1 MDTLTRA
8 PADQARRLV
17 GHRYRLADHYEVGR
31 EKIREFARALQDS
44 HPAHRSELAA
54 AELGFDS
61 LIAPATFATLPW
73 MRSQDEVLSTH
84 LTEYDLG
91 QVLQADQMLEFARP
105 LTAGD
110 VLTADVYFQSFR
122 QVRDLDLLT
131 TKNVLTDRQGV
142 PVQAGTTT
150 LVARTGGG
158 VRTDLTDMVDGI
170 IMSGL
175 GTADRQAR
183 HFDSTGSLLPVS
195 GDAIAVTPLG
205 RRPRTACT
213 AADLAPGDELPT
225 RTIRLT
231 RGDLANFAGV
241 TGDANPIHFSDD
253 VAVAAGLPSVVAH
266 GMLTMGLGAGYL
278 TGWLGDP
285 AALTRYGVRFSGTL
299 PVAAGTPSTIEF
311 GGVVKTVDTVQRTA
325 TIALTAKGNGQKLFS
340 RASAVVALR

>member
-1 MDTLTRA
+1 MDTLTRT

-54 AELGFDS
+54 AELGFDAV
-61 LIAPATFATLPW
+61 IAPATFATLPW
-73 MRSQDEVLSTH
+73 MRVQEEVLRTQ
-84 LTEYDLG
+84 LYDYDLG
-91 QVLQADQMLEFARP
+91 QVLQSDQLLEFARP
-105 LTAGD
+105 LVAGD

-131 TKNVLTDRQGV
+131 TKNVLTDRHGV
-142 PVQAGTTT
+142 PVQSGTTT
-150 LVARTGGG
+150 LVARAGGIG
-158 VRTDLTDMVDGI
+158 SDLAELVDGI

-175 GTADRQAR
+175 GTADRKGRYA
-183 HFDSTGSLLPVS
+183 DSTGTLLPIS

-213 AADLAPGDELPT
+213 AGDLAPGDQLPT
-225 RTIRLT
+225 RTVRLT

-241 TGDANPIHFSDD
+241 TGDANPIHFSDA
-253 VAVAAGLPSVVAH
+253 VAAAAGLPAVVAH

-278 TGWLGDP
+278 TDWLGDP
-285 AALTRYGVRFSGTL
+285 AALTKYGVRFAGTL
-299 PVAAGTPSTIEF
+299 PVGTEAPSSVEF
-311 GGVVKTVDTVQRTA
+311 GGTVKSVDHRQRTA
-325 TIALTAKGNGQKLFS
+325 TIALTAIGNGRKLFS
-340 RASAVVALR
+340 RATAVVALR